1 MAGQAKT
8 SEKGEDMRKVFH
20 DGKIRRN
27 AGKSPAN
34 RGEPF
39 LFDWVGEFGMKEFK
53 LGKKPKRKTEN
64 LSNEEN

>member
-1 MAGQAKT
+1 V
-8 SEKGEDMRKVFH
+8 RKVVH
-20 DGKIRRN
+20 DGKIRKN

-53 LGKKPKRKTEN
+53 LGKKPKRKREN
-64 LSNEEN
+64 LSNEQN